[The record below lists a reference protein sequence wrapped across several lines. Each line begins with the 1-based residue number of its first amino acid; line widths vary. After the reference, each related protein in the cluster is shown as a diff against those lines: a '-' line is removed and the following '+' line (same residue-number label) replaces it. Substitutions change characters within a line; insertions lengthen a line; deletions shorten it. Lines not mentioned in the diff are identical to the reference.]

1 MAIAALPYLVG
12 GTAVGSAYMQIKA
25 GKQQA
30 KGYFAQAQLR
40 RQQGKTE
47 ELRYREQALSVLD
60 NILKT
65 DAAILARA
73 GAGGIDPYSGSAQ
86 SLQSFAEAKGAQ
98 ELYVIQDNQA
108 LALRTGELEA
118 RQLTITGKAAF
129 KQGIAAATST
139 LVQGAAAAY
148 QMS

>member
-1 MAIAALPYLVG
+1 
-12 GTAVGSAYMQIKA
+12 MQYKA

-30 KGYFAQAQLR
+30 KGYLAQAQLR
-40 RQQGKTE
+40 RQQAKSE
-47 ELRYREQALSVLD
+47 ELQYRQQALSVLD

-73 GAGGIDPYSGSAQ
+73 GAGGIDPFSGSAQ
-86 SLQSFAEAKGAQ
+86 SLASFAEAKGAQ

-118 RQLTITGKAAF
+118 QQLAITGKAAF
-129 KQGIAAATST
+129 KQGIAAAVGT
-139 LVQGAAAAY
+139 LVTGAAAAY
-148 QMS
+148 SMSGQKKGP